1 MGGAVS
7 IGKKSNVTKIRATS
21 IENKN
26 EDVNMTGTTPSSA
39 VGSNSR
45 LDVSHH
51 SYLQNRIS
59 PRDGQRGST
68 QSSPYELNHVSP
80 FGSRPSPNGRYHSIE
95 LSPMGTPYRQ
105 PPSNSSGSSAYNRAA
120 ALLSHRSETSE
131 GEGGGEPNQS
141 DLFAQT
147 AMSLGLEGDD
157 LLFNM
162 MFFDDGTGGTFG
174 QLLDT
179 MQQETLALHSENN
192 TPYRLNPADDSTVA
206 ELIEEEYEINKT
218 GEETECQVC
227 KDELEN
233 GNELLRVPHC
243 HHYFHKECLLRWIKM
258 QAWCPVCRSSLE
270 HSKKIGKLEAVAELG
285 SRSTCS
291 DERNVHI
298 PFPDIPLDDELPEA
312 TPLSRKIPYLLED
325 DDTNIPQLAEAKLA
339 NSSIRFY
346 DIDGKKGGAFEENN
360 VENDHTRFDED
371 KKENVISRSSRHQS
385 IAQRMAAQST
395 EKFIN
400 EAMHSLYQE
409 KLSI

>member
-1 MGGAVS
+1 M
-7 IGKKSNVTKIRATS
+7 
-21 IENKN
+21 
-26 EDVNMTGTTPSSA
+26 
-39 VGSNSR
+39 
-45 LDVSHH
+45 
-51 SYLQNRIS
+51 
-59 PRDGQRGST
+59 
-68 QSSPYELNHVSP
+68 
-80 FGSRPSPNGRYHSIE
+80 
-95 LSPMGTPYRQ
+95 
-105 PPSNSSGSSAYNRAA
+105 
-120 ALLSHRSETSE
+120 
-131 GEGGGEPNQS
+131 
-141 DLFAQT
+141 
-147 AMSLGLEGDD
+147 
-157 LLFNM
+157 
-162 MFFDDGTGGTFG
+162 
-174 QLLDT
+174 
-179 MQQETLALHSENN
+179 
-192 TPYRLNPADDSTVA
+192 
-206 ELIEEEYEINKT
+206 
-218 GEETECQVC
+218 
-227 KDELEN
+227 
-233 GNELLRVPHC
+233 
-243 HHYFHKECLLRWIKM
+243 
-258 QAWCPVCRSSLE
+258 CRSSLE
-270 HSKKIGKLEAVAELG
+270 QSKKIGKLEAVAELG